1 MYSVFRNLAIIILS
15 AKFFGLVAR
24 KCKAPQVVGEI
35 IAGLIIGPCLL
46 NLVHISDTI
55 SIFAEIGVV
64 LLMFSTGLGTNL
76 RELIKAGPI
85 ATLIACVGVA
95 VPLAGGTLLYSLFYG
110 FSALGSQEFYRALFI
125 GTIMTATSVS
135 ITVATLQELGHLKS
149 FLGTTIVSAA
159 VIDDVIG
166 IVVLTC
172 VLGASSGTGT
182 GLGKVLMNTVLFFAT
197 AIGVGIIAHFAMK
210 WLDKRN
216 PHTQRITIVSMA
228 FCFAM
233 AYIAEAYFGIA
244 DITGAYIAGIVLC
257 TLEDAPYVERRVDIS
272 NYVLFAPIFFASI
285 GLKTDISGL
294 TPEILLFSVCFVVVA
309 LITKII
315 GCADLFGFI
324 RRPDEFQAAAHLVE
338 RNDLPADAFAQFGPR
353 LFEPR
358 ELVAQPLP
366 VDIFVAGLLQ
376 AAGHEFGIVVKN
388 GPDVPLG
395 LVPRF
400 PRSDAPLDVQLLH
413 GGVEQHFEKGRRG
426 QRADTDLEAV
436 RHRSAVVF
444 QVLHVP
450 QMAELVFGARSRA
463 ARLRG
468 LHGETAQQQPFGQLF
483 DLLHIA
489 RMHACGIGQ
498 SLFQPVLHQSEGEI
512 VHRLRLHGVGKHPVG
527 PGRDLGDQVGV
538 ARSRH
543 SGGRS
548 RRNRRIENHAQ
559 RRRTV
564 EGLLVAVLGDRGS
577 VGRVTIHRSRR
588 ADHHVTAAVVVGAE
602 FGQVVDHART
612 DGHADPDAFS

>member
-1 MYSVFRNLAIIILS
+1 MYSIFRNLAIILIS
-15 AKFFGLVAR
+15 AKFFALLAR
-24 KCKAPQVVGEI
+24 KCRAPQVVGEI

-76 RELIKAGPI
+76 KELIKAGPI

-135 ITVATLQELGHLKS
+135 ITVATLQEMGHLKS

-197 AIGVGIIAHFAMK
+197 AIGVGIITHYAMK

-315 GCADLFGFI
+315 GCGL
-324 RRPDEFQAAAHLVE
+324 AAKVCRFSWGDSLKVGVGMMTRGEVALI
-338 RNDLPADAFAQFGPR
+338 
-353 LFEPR
+353 
-358 ELVAQPLP
+358 VAQKGLDIGV
-366 VDIFVAGLLQ
+366 VDSVYFTAVILL
-376 AAGHEFGIVVKN
+376 IVVSS
-388 GPDVPLG
+388 VATPLV
-395 LVPRF
+395 LKALFTKMP
-400 PRSDAPLDVQLLH
+400 VQ
-413 GGVEQHFEKGRRG
+413 
-426 QRADTDLEAV
+426 
-436 RHRSAVVF
+436 
-444 QVLHVP
+444 P
-450 QMAELVFGARSRA
+450 
-463 ARLRG
+463 
-468 LHGETAQQQPFGQLF
+468 
-483 DLLHIA
+483 
-489 RMHACGIGQ
+489 
-498 SLFQPVLHQSEGEI
+498 
-512 VHRLRLHGVGKHPVG
+512 HPS
-527 PGRDLGDQVGV
+527 Q
-538 ARSRH
+538 AK
-543 SGGRS
+543 
-548 RRNRRIENHAQ
+548 Q
-559 RRRTV
+559 
-564 EGLLVAVLGDRGS
+564 
-577 VGRVTIHRSRR
+577 
-588 ADHHVTAAVVVGAE
+588 
-602 FGQVVDHART
+602 
-612 DGHADPDAFS
+612 